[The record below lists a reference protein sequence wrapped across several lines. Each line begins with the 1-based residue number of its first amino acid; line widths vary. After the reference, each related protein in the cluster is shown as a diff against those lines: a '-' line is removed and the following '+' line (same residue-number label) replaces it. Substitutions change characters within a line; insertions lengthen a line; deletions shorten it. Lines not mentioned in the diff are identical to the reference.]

1 MYHMLTRLTS
11 ACDLAKDYEPIPD
24 LVKVICC
31 VILSNLGAMFNIMNV
46 HLCSHIHSLVLATFI
61 GVHCCM

>member
-11 ACDLAKDYEPIPD
+11 ACDLAKDYEPIPE

-31 VILSNLGAMFNIMNV
+31 VNLSDLGVMFNIMNV
-46 HLCSHIHSLVLATFI
+46 PVFAHTLFSSSYII